1 MIEKLKKRLYRYLKQ
16 GASEKQQRVMDYVE
30 DADRLLSL
38 KASVQFHG
46 HPLYFNALR
55 MQPQQR
61 DNLIDRISV
70 QDCFGL
76 SYLRD
81 TKAPTIFE
89 IGSHIGVFVRHA
101 LHTYND
107 AYIRAFEP
115 DIENLALLA
124 DNLAPF
130 ERAKAEGCALM
141 DQRDTLDFY
150 TSSFVDWGSSLGVK
164 KEFFEKD
171 DFTKEGIT
179 YESSYKVQVLPMD
192 DYVAENPVEGLDFI
206 LVTVPGEIEDKVLTG
221 GEKTIA
227 QYRPIVSLSVYP
239 VNKDKV
245 DAFFDTLGGYVK
257 KPSPYE
263 LTKNVSIYIPEERL
277 KGH

>member
-1 MIEKLKKRLYRYLKQ
+1 
-16 GASEKQQRVMDYVE
+16 
-30 DADRLLSL
+30 
-38 KASVQFHG
+38 
-46 HPLYFNALR
+46 
-55 MQPQQR
+55 
-61 DNLIDRISV
+61 
-70 QDCFGL
+70 
-76 SYLRD
+76 
-81 TKAPTIFE
+81 
-89 IGSHIGVFVRHA
+89 
-101 LHTYND
+101 
-107 AYIRAFEP
+107 
-115 DIENLALLA
+115 
-124 DNLAPF
+124 
-130 ERAKAEGCALM
+130 
-141 DQRDTLDFY
+141 
-150 TSSFVDWGSSLGVK
+150 
-164 KEFFEKD
+164 
-171 DFTKEGIT
+171 
-179 YESSYKVQVLPMD
+179 MD